1 MLVLGVTKPSSSS
14 FSTGLELTKGI
25 GSFTGDADRFGRA
38 VFLGGGAGGGGS
50 RLGGGVGAVGE
61 FRVAGG
67 GAVVAVSF
75 AAGGG
80 VAVGVTIAAG
90 AVWCR
95 AILEVAGVLL
105 LAACCCPPL
114 TSIPNAPS
122 PLPNRPPIVIP
133 LFLRGGTGGRVNP
146 AIVVE

>member
-95 AILEVAGVLL
+95 AILEVAGGL
-105 LAACCCPPL
+105 PL